1 MSPRPLT
8 VVSSRPEAQISLLKV
23 ILVSCL
29 HPALEGAVFQL
40 SGILVV
46 LSMLQCKKTTQIP
59 WDCQNDPESSKSPV

>member
-40 SGILVV
+40 SGILAVV
-46 LSMLQCKKTTQIP
+46 SMLQGRKTTQIS
-59 WDCQNDPESSKSPV
+59 WDSQNDPESSKSPI